1 MIEKLKEELVEA
13 VKAATAVLN
22 DEEAL
27 AIVKICKMA
36 TDREIAN
43 VTEEYLAEQIN
54 AEGGA
59 K

>member
-1 MIEKLKEELVEA
+1 MHEEFKAELVDA

-27 AIVKICKMA
+27 AILKICDMA
-36 TDREIAN
+36 ADREIADISERCL
-43 VTEEYLAEQIN
+43 EESIRD
-54 AEGGA
+54 GDA